1 MTPDQ
6 PIRLVLFM
14 TRGVPLATWDAIG
27 SFTRETALYRRLA
40 ERGVHVDSVSWGGP
54 EELAYAGRLPG
65 MTICCNRWRLPR
77 GLYERLIPW
86 LHAGALRRAD
96 LIKTN
101 QTDGADVALA
111 AARRWGKPLVARCGY
126 MWSKNCLLEDGP
138 ESPRARRALA
148 IEERVFGAADRI
160 VVTTEEMRE
169 DLARRFPLRL
179 DRIETI
185 PNYVDVDAFC
195 PAPPKGPSK
204 EPSSSSA
211 ESPTRPRLVFVGR
224 LSQEKNLF
232 NLLEA
237 AKGLDV
243 EIELIGQGPLE
254 AELRAMAGRE
264 GVSLTLAGRVANEA
278 LPERIQRATLFVLP
292 SLYEG
297 HPKTLIEAMACGA
310 AVLATDVSG
319 IRQVVRHGRT
329 GWLVATDAAA
339 LREGLRTLLA
349 DAALRERLGAE
360 ARRFAVENYALG
372 RIVEREL
379 ALYASILA
387 SSH

>member
-1 MTPDQ
+1 MKLSH

-14 TRGVPLATWDAIG
+14 TRGVPLATWEAIG

-40 ERGVHVDSVSWGGP
+40 ERGVHVSIVSWGGP

-65 MTICCNRWRLPR
+65 MTICCNRLRLPR

-86 LHAGALRRAD
+86 LHAGTLRRAGV
-96 LIKTN
+96 IKTN

-126 MWSKNCLLEDGP
+126 MWSKNRLLEDGP
-138 ESPRARRALA
+138 ASPRAQRALA
-148 IEERVFGAADRI
+148 VEERVFGAADRI

-169 DLARRFPLRL
+169 DLARRFPARL
-179 DRIETI
+179 DRVEVI
-185 PNYVDVDAFC
+185 PNYVDMDAFC
-195 PAPPKGPSK
+195 PAPVLDAMAA
-204 EPSSSSA
+204 SA
-211 ESPTRPRLVFVGR
+211 PGSQARARLVFVGR
-224 LSQEKNLF
+224 LSREKNLF

-254 AELRAMAGRE
+254 AELRAMAERE
-264 GVSLTLAGRVANEA
+264 GVALTLAGRVANEA
-278 LPERIQRATLFVLP
+278 LPERIRRAALFVLP

-319 IRQVVRHGRT
+319 IRQAVSHGRT
-329 GWLVATDAAA
+329 GWLVATDAAS
-339 LREGLRTLLA
+339 LRAGLQALLA
-349 DAALRERLGAE
+349 DSGLRARLGAE
-360 ARRFAVENYALG
+360 ARRFAVENYALD

-387 SSH
+387 ESR